1 MLARS
6 SGIVA
11 ICLASLLVI
20 GAPAWATP
28 SGDYGPPARLCTIT
42 DPRVDEMSGL
52 VGLPDGQML
61 LVEDSTAE
69 PRPGSTSILMYRLDA
84 ACAVQGEVAEYDQDP
99 RDIEDLAFRDNTVWF
114 ADIGDNGES
123 RDNVALITAAYDPL
137 DPRTEESVP
146 VVFRLAYPDGPHD
159 AEALLLAPDG
169 TPYIVTKDLLGQ
181 SGVYR
186 PAGGLDPAGEV
197 ALEKV
202 AEVEFAMTGTP
213 GGPIGRA
220 GQLLVTGGAVAA
232 DGSHLALRTYT
243 DAYVWSL
250 SGSDVAGALQDEPV
264 AVVALPD
271 APQGEAISFAAD
283 SVSLLVGSA
292 GIDSV
297 ITAIPAAPDV
307 EPTQPE
313 WTAGSDDATADAE
326 ATAEAEAEADDS
338 ALSGGTVVAGLI
350 AVVVVTGLIWLVGRL
365 RRRRS

>member
-1 MLARS
+1 VL
-6 SGIVA
+6 
-11 ICLASLLVI
+11 CLGLLVI
-20 GAPAWATP
+20 AAPAGAESP
-28 SGDYGPPARLCTIT
+28 VDYGPPTSQCTIT
-42 DPRVDEMSGL
+42 DPEIDELSGL
-52 VGLPDGQML
+52 VTLPSGDLL
-61 LVEDSTAE
+61 LVEDSAPE
-69 PRPGSTSILMYRLDA
+69 PRPGATSVLMYRLDST
-84 ACAVQGEVAEYDQDP
+84 CAVQDGVVEFDQDP

-137 DPRTEESVP
+137 DPQAEESVP

-169 TPYIVTKDLLGQ
+169 TPYIVTKDPLGQ

-232 DGSHLALRTYT
+232 DGSRIALRTYT
-243 DAYVWSL
+243 DAYVWAL
-250 SGSDVAGALQDEPV
+250 SASDVAEALQADPI
-264 AVVALPD
+264 AVIALPD

-283 SVSLLVGSA
+283 SVSLLVGSE
-292 GIDSV
+292 GVNSL
-297 ITAIPAAPDV
+297 ITAIPATPDAQR
-307 EPTQPE
+307 QPE
-313 WTAGSDDATADAE
+313 ASATTE
-326 ATAEAEAEADDS
+326 SEAEFGSNEPASPDS
-338 ALSGGTVVAGLI
+338 ASNNVTAGLI
-350 AVVVVTGLIWLVGRL
+350 AVGMVAVLAGVTWLV
-365 RRRRS
+365 RRMRRKAS